1 MKKQNKYFTLMFVPE
16 DNGKTFT
23 VRIPKYFFRSLV
35 VFFIIL
41 FSGLLLLL
49 FKSGQIAAKLQVLS
63 FIRMENEKLSKE
75 NYQLRQITEKI
86 NRLDNISRYLSRFLS
101 TTGYD
106 YHQKNGE
113 ITYNAPDPI
122 VADSTKISMYKSP
135 AYIHNFKA
143 ENIASYPNIY
153 PVDGWITRQ
162 FDLDSNVLGNG
173 HQGLD
178 FAAATGTPIKAT
190 APGVVGKIENDKYFG
205 LIVSIYHDNGFIT
218 RYGHCSQILVS
229 KHERVK
235 RGETIALVGNTG
247 RSTAPHVHYE
257 VIKDG
262 KFIDPSKHIVVS
274 KN

>member
-1 MKKQNKYFTLMFVPE
+1 MKKQNKHFTLMFVPE

-23 VRIPKYFFRSLV
+23 LRIPKYFFRSLI
-35 VFFIIL
+35 VFIVIL
-41 FSGLLLLL
+41 FSGLVLLL

-86 NRLDNISRYLSRFLS
+86 NRLDNISRYLSRYLS
-101 TTGYD
+101 TPGFDQGVY
-106 YHQKNGE
+106 E
-113 ITYNAPDPI
+113 NASASSDSSGSAGRNYSFYRPMQFGQNVKVEN
-122 VADSTKISMYKSP
+122 VAS
-135 AYIHNFKA
+135 F
-143 ENIASYPNIY
+143 PNIF
-153 PVDGWITRQ
+153 PVEGWITRQ
-162 FDLDSNVLGNG
+162 FDLDSSAFETG

-205 LIVSIYHDNGFIT
+205 LIVSIYHDHGFIT
-218 RYGHCSQILVS
+218 RYGHCSQILVA
-229 KHERVK
+229 KHERVN
-235 RGETIALVGNTG
+235 RGQTIALVGNTG

-262 KFIDPSKHIVVS
+262 KYIDPSKHFLVS

>member
-1 MKKQNKYFTLMFVPE
+1 MIKHSKYFTLMFVPE
-16 DNGKTFT
+16 DNGKTIT
-23 VRIPKYFFRSLV
+23 IRIPKYVFHSILV
-35 VFFIIL
+35 FIIIL

-49 FKSGQIAAKLQVLS
+49 FKSGEIAAKLQVLS

-75 NYQLRQITEKI
+75 NDQLRLITDKI
-86 NRLDNISRYLSRFLS
+86 NRLDNISRYLTRFLS
-101 TTGYD
+101 SPGYD
-106 YHQKNGE
+106 QNNFDNKATSTNLFSIDSNNFSPPYKPQSFQ
-113 ITYNAPDPI
+113 YN
-122 VADSTKISMYKSP
+122 YKG
-135 AYIHNFKA
+135 
-143 ENIASYPNIY
+143 ENIGSFPNIY
-153 PVDGWITRQ
+153 PVEGWITRQ
-162 FDLDSNVLGNG
+162 FDIDSNSSGSG

-205 LIVSIYHDNGFIT
+205 LIITLHHDNGFIT

-229 KHERVK
+229 RHERVN
-235 RGETIALVGNTG
+235 RGQTIALVGNTG

-262 KFIDPSKHIVVS
+262 KYIDPSKHILVR

>member
-1 MKKQNKYFTLMFVPE
+1 MKKQSKHFTLMFVPE

-23 VRIPKYFFRSLV
+23 LRIPKYFFHSFLV
-35 VFFIIL
+35 FIVIL

-75 NYQLRQITEKI
+75 NYQLREITEKI
-86 NRLDNISRYLSRFLS
+86 NRLDNISRYLSRYLATPGFEQNNS
-101 TTGYD
+101 D
-106 YHQKNGE
+106 NSA
-113 ITYNAPDPI
+113 APS
-122 VADSTKISMYKSP
+122 DSVIANDFSSYKPMQYSHT
-135 AYIHNFKA
+135 AKA
-143 ENIASYPNIY
+143 ENSASFPNIY

-162 FDLDSNVLGNG
+162 IDLDSTTSGVV
-173 HQGLD
+173 
-178 FAAATGTPIKAT
+178 GTPIKAT

-205 LIVSIYHDNGFIT
+205 LIVSIYHDHGFVT
-218 RYGHCSQILVS
+218 RYGHCSQILVT
-229 KHERVK
+229 KHERVN
-235 RGETIALVGNTG
+235 RGQTIALVGNTG

-262 KFIDPSKHIVVS
+262 KYIDPSKHFLVN

>member
-1 MKKQNKYFTLMFVPE
+1 MIKHNKYFTLMFVPE

-23 VRIPKYFFRSLV
+23 IRIPKYVFRSIII
-35 VFFIIL
+35 FFIIL

-63 FIRMENEKLSKE
+63 FIRTENEKLLKE
-75 NYQLRQITEKI
+75 NDQLRLITEKI

-101 TTGYD
+101 TPGYE
-106 YHQKNGE
+106 QNKIEN
-113 ITYNAPDPI
+113 INRL
-122 VADSTKISMYKSP
+122 ADSFSTDSFISTSSYKP
-135 AYIHNFKA
+135 QKYQHNYKV
-143 ENIASYPNIY
+143 ENIGSFPNIY
-153 PVDGWITRQ
+153 PVEGWITRQ
-162 FDLDSNVLGNG
+162 FDLDSNFSGNG

-190 APGVVGKIENDKYFG
+190 APGVVGKIDNDKYFG
-205 LIVSIYHDNGFIT
+205 LIVSIHHDNGFIT

-229 KHERVK
+229 RHDRVN
-235 RGETIALVGNTG
+235 RGQTIALVGNTG

-262 KFIDPSKHIVVS
+262 KFIDPSKHILVS

>member
-1 MKKQNKYFTLMFVPE
+1 MFVPE

-153 PVDGWITRQ
+153 PVDGI
-162 FDLDSNVLGNG
+162 
-173 HQGLD
+173 
-178 FAAATGTPIKAT
+178 
-190 APGVVGKIENDKYFG
+190 
-205 LIVSIYHDNGFIT
+205 
-218 RYGHCSQILVS
+218 
-229 KHERVK
+229 
-235 RGETIALVGNTG
+235 
-247 RSTAPHVHYE
+247 
-257 VIKDG
+257 
-262 KFIDPSKHIVVS
+262 
-274 KN
+274 

>member
-101 TTGYD
+101 T
-106 YHQKNGE
+106 
-113 ITYNAPDPI
+113 NAPDPI

-153 PVDGWITRQ
+153 PIDGWITRQ

-235 RGETIALVGNTG
+235 RGEAIALVGNTG